1 MQRVGVEFL
10 TTMTPP
16 NTQDSLSERGLRWQV
31 ASFTVAGI
39 ISLVVLEWTEHF
51 TPKWIYSAFQTA
63 TKDLYWLFIPG
74 LAGVTEGAR
83 KMFEKRSA
91 IREQAKQQ
99 ALAKERNKERM
110 RIQKM
115 LLSHRDQKTGD
126 ITLSAEETEKIF
138 A

>member
-1 MQRVGVEFL
+1 
-10 TTMTPP
+10 
-16 NTQDSLSERGLRWQV
+16 
-31 ASFTVAGI
+31 
-39 ISLVVLEWTEHF
+39 
-51 TPKWIYSAFQTA
+51 
-63 TKDLYWLFIPG
+63 
-74 LAGVTEGAR
+74 
-83 KMFEKRSA
+83 MFEKRSA